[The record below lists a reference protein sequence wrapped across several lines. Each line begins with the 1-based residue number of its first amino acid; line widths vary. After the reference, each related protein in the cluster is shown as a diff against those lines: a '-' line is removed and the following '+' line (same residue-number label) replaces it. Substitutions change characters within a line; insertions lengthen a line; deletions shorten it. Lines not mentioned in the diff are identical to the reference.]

1 MRNKIKS
8 LIFSILAILLPYGL
22 FGLSLYFLF
31 YYHSNLFSSYQVPGG
46 FYVLAVLSMIA
57 LNVGSTIISPI
68 DLTITIV
75 ADIQTSNGPVEIV
88 DYGGGN
94 YSVLKRGDA
103 GIGLIILKFIVNVLL
118 TPFMLLYWIVIV
130 VLIIFKKNF
139 AEIYVGRIEQGKS
152 IVGSIVMIVGFALS
166 IIEFGC
172 VKSRESKYNPEKMM
186 ITLNDLNLEYESY
199 YKDHYVR
206 KEYFYNISLSHPA
219 SDIKQIEFQDYL
231 VFYGGQKID
240 RHTMYTY
247 VLREGYD
254 KSTYTLIGSFV
265 NIYIDEKYEGYDYNR
280 IDSDYYDFYDY
291 INYSEIDKS
300 KLEFHFTLR
309 YVKVGSNEY
318 SYINTG
324 WKDVNCTIN
333 F

>member
-1 MRNKIKS
+1 
-8 LIFSILAILLPYGL
+8 
-22 FGLSLYFLF
+22 
-31 YYHSNLFSSYQVPGG
+31 
-46 FYVLAVLSMIA
+46 MIA
-57 LNVGSTIISPI
+57 LNVASAIISPI
-68 DLTITIV
+68 DLTFAIV

-94 YSVLKRGDA
+94 YSVGKRGDA
-103 GIGLIILKFIVNVLL
+103 GAGLIILKFIVNVIL

-130 VLIIFKKNF
+130 ILIIFKKNF
-139 AEIYVGRIEQGKS
+139 ANVYVERIEQGKC
-152 IVGSIVMIVGFALS
+152 IVGSIVMIVGFVLS
-166 IIEFGC
+166 AIEFGC
-172 VKSRESKYNPEKMM
+172 LKSRESKYNPEKMM

-206 KEYFYNISLSHPA
+206 KIYFYNISFFHPA
-219 SDIKQIEFQDYL
+219 SNIKRIEFQDYL
-231 VFYGGQKID
+231 VFYDGQEID

-254 KSTYTLIGSFV
+254 KTTYTLIGSFV
-265 NIYIDEKYEGYDYNR
+265 NTYIDENYEGYDYNR
-280 IDSDYYDFYDY
+280 IDSDYYDFNDY
-291 INYSEIDKS
+291 INYTEIDKS

-324 WKDVNCTIN
+324 WQDVKCVIN